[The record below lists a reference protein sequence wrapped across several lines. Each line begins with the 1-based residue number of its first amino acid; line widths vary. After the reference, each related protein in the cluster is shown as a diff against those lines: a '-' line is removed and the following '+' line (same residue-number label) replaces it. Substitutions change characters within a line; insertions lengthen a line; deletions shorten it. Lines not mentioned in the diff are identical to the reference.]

1 MFLRFRSKDWN
12 ERDFGVL
19 RFTRAIAGCLS
30 ESLGNQAMT
39 PSIRSDAGTNSR
51 YNLRV

>member
-1 MFLRFRSKDWN
+1 MRIRSKDWI

-19 RFTRAIAGCLS
+19 RFTRAIAGYF
-30 ESLGNQAMT
+30 GNQAMT

>member
-1 MFLRFRSKDWN
+1 LRIRSKDWI

-19 RFTRAIAGCLS
+19 RFTRAIADDFGR
-30 ESLGNQAMT
+30 QAMT